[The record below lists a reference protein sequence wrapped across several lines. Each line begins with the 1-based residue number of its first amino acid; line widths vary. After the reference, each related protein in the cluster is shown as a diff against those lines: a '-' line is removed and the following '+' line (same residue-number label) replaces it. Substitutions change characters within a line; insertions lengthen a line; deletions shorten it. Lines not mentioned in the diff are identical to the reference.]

1 VAAPYRAV
9 VSFGAER
16 GGRGGPPLQDYHIP
30 LDAGEGILASGSSE
44 SAKEST
50 ADDTAVKFKRL
61 TLRNVAQMVVFAL
74 AIKPFMMLFI
84 GLRVRGREHL
94 ASSGPFILIANHSS
108 HLDTISLLSLF
119 PLSRLRRIRP
129 VAAADYFERN
139 RFVSL
144 VTKTLFNIL
153 PIARKNITTENNPLR
168 RMREAI
174 EAGDSIIIFPE
185 GTRGSGPEMGEF
197 RSGVAH
203 LIEKLPGVPVVP
215 AYLVNMGRS
224 LPKGE
229 FIPVPFFCEIRI
241 GAPRVLQGSRQEIT
255 RALEAAVREL
265 AGEPAQPTPS

>member
-1 VAAPYRAV
+1 MTSDAP
-9 VSFGAER
+9 
-16 GGRGGPPLQDYHIP
+16 
-30 LDAGEGILASGSSE
+30 E
-44 SAKEST
+44 SANLSGI
-50 ADDTAVKFKRL
+50 DTQPVAGRRL
-61 TLRNVAQMVVFAL
+61 TLANVIQMAVFVL
-74 AIKPFMMLFI
+74 AIRPFMALFI

-94 ASSGPFILIANHSS
+94 AHAEPFILIANHSS

-119 PLSRLRRIRP
+119 PLTRLRRVRP

-139 RFVSL
+139 AFISILTR
-144 VTKTLFNIL
+144 TLFNIL
-153 PIARKNITTENNPLR
+153 PIARKNITAENNPIR
-168 RMREAI
+168 RMRQAI
-174 EAGDSIIIFPE
+174 EAGESIIIFPE
-185 GTRGSGPEMGEF
+185 GTRGAGSEMGEF

-203 LIEKLPGVPVVP
+203 LIDKMPGIPVVP

-265 AGEPAQPTPS
+265 AY

>member
-1 VAAPYRAV
+1 MANGVSEAA
-9 VSFGAER
+9 S
-16 GGRGGPPLQDYHIP
+16 
-30 LDAGEGILASGSSE
+30 
-44 SAKEST
+44 EST
-50 ADDTAVKFKRL
+50 ANQPPLNTKRL
-61 TLRNVAQMVVFAL
+61 TLRNVAQMIVFAL
-74 AIKPFMMLFI
+74 AVKPFMALFI

-94 ASSGPFILIANHSS
+94 AGTEPFVLIANHSS

-119 PLSRLRRIRP
+119 PLRRLRRIRP

-144 VTKTLFNIL
+144 FTKTLFNIL

-168 RMREAI
+168 RMRDAI
-174 EAGDSIIIFPE
+174 EAGDSLIIFPE
-185 GTRGSGPEMGEF
+185 GTRGSGEQIGEF

-203 LIEKLPGVPVVP
+203 LIEKTPGVPVVP

-241 GAPRVLQGSRQEIT
+241 GASRILQGSRQEIT

-265 AGEPAQPTPS
+265 AE

>member
-1 VAAPYRAV
+1 MTTSAPETGNSTATNDTPVAA
-9 VSFGAER
+9 
-16 GGRGGPPLQDYHIP
+16 
-30 LDAGEGILASGSSE
+30 
-44 SAKEST
+44 
-50 ADDTAVKFKRL
+50 KRL
-61 TLRNVAQMVVFAL
+61 TLRNIAQMVVFAL
-74 AIKPFMMLFI
+74 AVRPFMALFI

-94 ASSGPFILIANHSS
+94 VQPGPFILIANHSS

-119 PLSRLRRIRP
+119 PLTRLRRVRP

-139 RFVSL
+139 AFVSL
-144 VTKTLFNIL
+144 VTRTLFNIL
-153 PIARKNITTENNPLR
+153 PIARKNITPENNPLR

-185 GTRGSGPEMGEF
+185 GTRGSGSEMGEF

-203 LIEKLPGVPVVP
+203 LIDKVPGVPVVP

-241 GAPRVLQGSRQEIT
+241 GAPRVLEGNRQEIT
-255 RALEAAVREL
+255 RSLEAAVREL
-265 AGEPAQPTPS
+265 AEGTTQPAAS

>member
-1 VAAPYRAV
+1 MTTDATHSENARTTPHPPAAA
-9 VSFGAER
+9 
-16 GGRGGPPLQDYHIP
+16 
-30 LDAGEGILASGSSE
+30 
-44 SAKEST
+44 
-50 ADDTAVKFKRL
+50 KRL
-61 TLRNVAQMVVFAL
+61 TFRYLIQMVVFAL
-74 AIKPFMMLFI
+74 VIRPFMALFI

-94 ASSGPFILIANHSS
+94 AISEAFILIANHSS

-119 PLSRLRRIRP
+119 PLNRLRRVRP

-139 RFVSL
+139 AFVSL
-144 VTKTLFNIL
+144 ITRTLFNIL
-153 PIARKNITTENNPLR
+153 PIARKNITSENNPLR
-168 RMREAI
+168 RMRDAI

-203 LIEKLPGVPVVP
+203 LIDKVPGVPVIP

-241 GAPRVLQGSRQEIT
+241 GGPRVLQGSRQEIT
-255 RALEAAVREL
+255 KLLEAAVREL
-265 AGEPAQPTPS
+265 AE

>member
-1 VAAPYRAV
+1 MKQQ
-9 VSFGAER
+9 ER
-16 GGRGGPPLQDYHIP
+16 V
-30 LDAGEGILASGSSE
+30 ILASGASE
-44 SAKEST
+44 SASEST
-50 ADDTAVKFKRL
+50 AVNTHVKAKRL
-61 TLRNVAQMVVFAL
+61 TLRNVAQMIVFAL
-74 AIKPFMMLFI
+74 AIKPFMVLFI

-94 ASSGPFILIANHSS
+94 AKSDRFILIANHSS

-119 PLSRLRRIRP
+119 PLKRLRRIRP

-139 RFVSL
+139 ALVSL
-144 VTKTLFNIL
+144 LTKTLFNIL
-153 PIARKNITTENNPLR
+153 PIARKNITPESNPLR

-174 EAGDSIIIFPE
+174 EAGESIIIFPE
-185 GTRGSGPEMGEF
+185 GTRGSGPEMGAF

-203 LIEKLPGVPVVP
+203 LIEKIPGVPVVP

-241 GAPRVLQGSRQEIT
+241 GAPRVLQGNRQEIT

-265 AGEPAQPTPS
+265 AEEK